1 MQEEENSINNDYLPT
16 NITANINVEEVRVQK
31 ISLDE
36 FEGGTK
42 MFNLTLGQ
50 ILMENDVKSCKA
62 DKKSVSKDNKKE
74 ENTLTQEQIMIQNER
89 HIDTQEKKLD
99 SYTGGRNA
107 DILGSLLLRD
117 YKLLTISTVLYETTN
132 IKATTFANGIMS
144 KYEIIS

>member
-1 MQEEENSINNDYLPT
+1 
-16 NITANINVEEVRVQK
+16 
-31 ISLDE
+31 
-36 FEGGTK
+36 
-42 MFNLTLGQ
+42 
-50 ILMENDVKSCKA
+50 
-62 DKKSVSKDNKKE
+62 
-74 ENTLTQEQIMIQNER
+74 MIQNER
-89 HIDTQEKKLD
+89 HIHAREKKSD